1 MNFRMLFMTSKLKL
15 KLPKWICSYLT
26 LFKSSLLR
34 QCNWKTK
41 NVYVFQFFDTYLIPL
56 LVSMFSS
63 ADNDILYQG
72 KQASHKIS
80 WKTQPKLLQ
89 KCTHTSVMRPV
100 SKHKRVLQH
109 AGYNRCCHNTS
120 KSLPWIVCR
129 CNAMYKSTNTFNDEP
144 LHLHV
149 MSCCKQAWGRKMKKI
164 SNNSW
169 NGFKQWYYR
178 EIVTINLS
186 KRGFVFLQIILY
198 VCSLLLEYF
207 KRSCVFLQ
215 VYKLAP
221 LFRESIMSRA
231 GYLFS
236 QEQYS
241 KE

>member
-1 MNFRMLFMTSKLKL
+1 MLIVTSKLEL
-15 KLPKWICSYLT
+15 KLPKWICSYLRLLKV
-26 LFKSSLLR
+26 LFHGNAIEKQR
-34 QCNWKTK
+34 MHIF
-41 NVYVFQFFDTYLIPL
+41 FQFCDIYLILL

-63 ADNDILYQG
+63 ADNILYQG

-120 KSLPWIVCR
+120 KSLPWIVFSCTVR
-129 CNAMYKSTNTFNDEP
+129 YKTTNTFNNKP

-164 SNNSW
+164 SNNNW
-169 NGFKQWYYR
+169 NGFKQWYYG
-178 EIVTINLS
+178 EIVMINLS
-186 KRGFVFLQIILY
+186 KRGFVFLQIIFLF

-207 KRSCVFLQ
+207 KRCCVFLQ
-215 VYKLAP
+215 V
-221 LFRESIMSRA
+221 
-231 GYLFS
+231 
-236 QEQYS
+236 
-241 KE
+241 